1 MNPVY
6 RKDKLLLVLLIFF
19 VSYSVEAQN
28 ILIVERP
35 GTIKNYKYY
44 TGDEIKL
51 KTISTDATISGM
63 IIDISDSSLIIN
75 HQYEI
80 MISDIT
86 IIYRNK
92 WGFRFLQYISLI
104 GGLFYLGINTL
115 NGVINSD
122 DPIVPE
128 ETLIISGSMIGFG
141 IVLTP
146 LTTRRYK
153 IDKEKWRI
161 VILDFTD

>member
-1 MNPVY
+1 MH
-6 RKDKLLLVLLIFF
+6 RIAKIWIFLLLCSLEINLV
-19 VSYSVEAQN
+19 AQN
-28 ILIVERP
+28 IFVVEQP
-35 GTIKNYKYY
+35 GTTKNYKYY
-44 TGDEIKL
+44 MGDEIKL
-51 KTISTDATISGM
+51 KTISTGTIYSGT
-63 IIDISDSSLIIN
+63 ITDISDSSLIIN
-75 HQYEI
+75 HHYEI
-80 MISDIT
+80 MINDIT
-86 IIYRNK
+86 TIYRTK

-104 GGLFYLGINTL
+104 GGMFYLGINTL

-153 IDKEKWRI
+153 IDKEKWRV